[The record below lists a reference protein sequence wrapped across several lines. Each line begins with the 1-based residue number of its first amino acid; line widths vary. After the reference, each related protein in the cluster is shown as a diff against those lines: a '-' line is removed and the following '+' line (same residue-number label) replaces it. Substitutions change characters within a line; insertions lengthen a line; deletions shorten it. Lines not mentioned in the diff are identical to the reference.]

1 MENLHSL
8 PSVGALVQLMLVCVV
23 VAGQLPQFN
32 AVIEYWTVGQSE
44 TTGLQL
50 KTKSDSGHIITQL
63 MLPGGEGS
71 APTFIY
77 VNMKKL

>member
-1 MENLHSL
+1 
-8 PSVGALVQLMLVCVV
+8 MLACVV
-23 VAGQLPQFN
+23 VAGQLPQFV

-50 KTKSDSGHIITQL
+50 KTKSGSGHIIAQL
-63 MLPGGEGS
+63 TLSGGEGS

-77 VNMKKL
+77 VGMKKL